1 MWYLQ
6 TQNPSIFMPNHWF
19 SPLSNMHITNTKRPQ
34 SRPTYIVGIGASAG
48 GLEALEKFFRA
59 MPVNSGMAFVVI
71 RHLSPDFKSLMGE
84 QLERY
89 TTMPVISVMEREII
103 APNTIYLL
111 PPKKDM
117 VIEGDELIC
126 TDRAS
131 DKVLSLP
138 INTFF
143 RSLATACE
151 EKAVAIVLSGTGSDG
166 SAGIMDIHESGGL
179 VFAQSVESSGF
190 DGMPRSAIATGCVD
204 SILSP
209 EAMPAAL
216 NAYAQ
221 NPAIKFNY
229 PSPSL
234 QDSTPE
240 PGIPSIFERL
250 QTIYNIDFNFYK
262 PQTIKR
268 RIERRIAL
276 HPEHI
281 SIEEYGQ
288 RIQNDRAEL
297 DLLYKDLLIGVT
309 RFFRDPEAFEVLRQ
323 KVIPSILKTR
333 TADEN
338 EVRVWVC
345 GCSTGEE
352 AYSIAILFLEA
363 FEHLGKQPR
372 LKILATDL
380 HRESLRFTAEGIY
393 LPSSFPELP
402 DVLREKYFITQTDGS
417 YKVIANLRKTLIF
430 SEHNVLKDPPFTRI
444 DLVSCRNLL
453 IYLQN
458 PAQMRAIAFF
468 HFALKL
474 NGYLVLGASEGLGEL
489 ANQFRTEDQH
499 WKVFSKIHED
509 RLIANLRAPL
519 VYTPK
524 TEHHVGAKDLR
535 IGRVYDAL
543 LTRFIPSGILVNDQQ
558 EAVHIFGNAARYLC
572 PPTGRVSTELS
583 AMAEGKLRIA
593 LMTALRNAEQR
604 KTRISLKGI
613 PFSQGDILC
622 HLNITVEPLPE
633 NTDNTAYYIVLLE
646 EQVPDTQNINASS
659 TSTSAVEIDSQVA
672 TQIHYLE
679 TELRQARESL
689 QSTVEEL
696 ETINEELQAA
706 NEELLASNEELQSTN
721 EELHS
726 VNEELYS
733 VNAEHE
739 QKICELNKVSN
750 NLNNLI
756 HSTDLATVFLNNEGL
771 IQLFTPKA
779 VEIFPLVPRD
789 IGRDLRH
796 FHSLHADESLYA
808 DIASVLAGQ
817 DAIEK
822 QLAWGDDCTL
832 LRRVTPYRDI
842 NKKMAGLTLTY
853 IDISDIRKAQQAL
866 QASENQ
872 FRLLAENTSDWI
884 FITDENFLM
893 TYNTPACTNITGY
906 SSEEIISTPN
916 FLKTI
921 LYPNYHINDGVTG
934 KVYAN
939 RDEQHLDMKIIHRD
953 GHKRWIEYNCQ
964 SLYNETGVLLGC
976 CGSIRDITERKKIET
991 ELRIAAT
998 AFESKEGIF
1007 ITDVNNAIVRVNKA
1021 FTHIT
1026 GYTAAEIIG
1035 KNPRILRS
1043 GYQNRDFYAVMWNS
1057 VRCTGSWEGE
1067 LWNKR
1072 KNGETYP
1079 QRLLI
1084 TVVKNAVGQITN
1096 YVGTIADITESKAA
1110 ADEIKHLAF
1119 YDTLTHLPNRR
1130 SLLDQ
1135 LHHALIASEVSGK
1148 IGAVLYIDLD
1158 DFKTLNDTLG
1168 HNIGDMLLQKVAVRL
1183 QSCIRDSDTVARL
1196 GGDEFVVVLTD
1207 LSELPDEAKKYTQL
1221 IANKIIITIGQSY
1234 QLDSHEYQTSGS
1246 IGITLFKDHEASK
1259 EDLLKQADIAMY
1271 EAKALGR
1278 NTACFFNP
1286 MMQANINARVSQE
1299 FALRQAVEKEQ
1310 FVLYYQTQNTQDGK
1324 IVSAEVLIRWQ
1335 HPDTGLIFP
1344 ANFIHLAEQTGL
1356 IVPIGQWVLEKAC
1369 TQLKAWEN
1377 NPLANHLILAVN
1389 VSAKQFRQP
1398 DFVEQVCQVL
1408 KRTAINPDR
1417 LTLELTESLVL
1428 DDVNDTVTKM
1438 KALRAVGVHF
1448 SMDDFGTGYS
1458 SLAHLKKLPINELK
1472 IDYSFVRDITVDSDD
1487 AAIVQTIIAMAHNL
1501 GLKVVAEGVETEE
1514 QRSFLEQHGC
1524 LIYQGYL
1531 FSKPI
1536 PIDAFETLL
1545 TDVTHLC

>member
-1 MWYLQ
+1 M
-6 TQNPSIFMPNHWF
+6 
-19 SPLSNMHITNTKRPQ
+19 
-34 SRPTYIVGIGASAG
+34 
-48 GLEALEKFFRA
+48 
-59 MPVNSGMAFVVI
+59 
-71 RHLSPDFKSLMGE
+71 
-84 QLERY
+84 
-89 TTMPVISVMEREII
+89 
-103 APNTIYLL
+103 
-111 PPKKDM
+111 
-117 VIEGDELIC
+117 
-126 TDRAS
+126 
-131 DKVLSLP
+131 
-138 INTFF
+138 
-143 RSLATACE
+143 
-151 EKAVAIVLSGTGSDG
+151 
-166 SAGIMDIHESGGL
+166 
-179 VFAQSVESSGF
+179 
-190 DGMPRSAIATGCVD
+190 
-204 SILSP
+204 
-209 EAMPAAL
+209 
-216 NAYAQ
+216 
-221 NPAIKFNY
+221 
-229 PSPSL
+229 
-234 QDSTPE
+234 
-240 PGIPSIFERL
+240 
-250 QTIYNIDFNFYK
+250 
-262 PQTIKR
+262 
-268 RIERRIAL
+268 
-276 HPEHI
+276 
-281 SIEEYGQ
+281 
-288 RIQNDRAEL
+288 
-297 DLLYKDLLIGVT
+297 LYKDLLIGVT

-323 KVIPSILKTR
+323 KVIPKILKTR
-333 TADEN
+333 AIDAN

-380 HRESLRFTAEGIY
+380 HRESLRFAAEGIY
-393 LPSSFPELP
+393 LPSSFSELP
-402 DVLREKYFITQTDGS
+402 EVLREKYFITQTDGS

-468 HFALKL
+468 HFALKI
-474 NGYLVLGASEGLGEL
+474 NGYLILGASEGLGEL
-489 ANQFRTEDQH
+489 ATQFHTEDQH
-499 WKVFSKIHED
+499 WKVFTKIRED

-519 VYTPK
+519 LYAHK
-524 TEHHVGAKDLR
+524 TEHPSGAKNLR

-558 EAVHIFGNAARYLC
+558 EALHIFGNAARYLR
-572 PPTGRVSTELS
+572 PPTGIVSTELS

-604 KTRISLKGI
+604 KMRVSLKGI
-613 PFSQGDILC
+613 PFSEGDISC
-622 HLNITVEPLPE
+622 HLDITVEPLPE
-633 NTDNTAYYIVLLE
+633 NTDNTTYYIVLLE
-646 EQVPDTQNINASS
+646 EQVPDTQNINVTTSS
-659 TSTSAVEIDSQVA
+659 TPAIEIDSQVA
-672 TQIHYLE
+672 TQLHYLE

-696 ETINEELQAA
+696 ETINEELQAT

-756 HSTDLATVFLNNEGL
+756 HSTDLATIFIDNEGL

-796 FHSLHADESLYA
+796 FHPLHTDESLYT
-808 DIASVLAGQ
+808 DIDSVLAGQ

-822 QLAWGDDCTL
+822 QLAWGGQCTL
-832 LRRVTPYRDI
+832 LRRITPYRDV

-884 FITDENFLM
+884 FITDEHFLM
-893 TYNTPACTNITGY
+893 TYNSPACTKISGY
-906 SSEEIISTPN
+906 SPAEIATTPD

-921 LYPNYHINDGVTG
+921 LYPDYRTSYNILD
-934 KVYAN
+934 KAYAN

-953 GHKRWIEYNCQ
+953 GDERWIEYNCQ
-964 SLYNETGVLLGC
+964 SLYSEAGVLVGC

-998 AFESKEGIF
+998 AFESKEGTI
-1007 ITDVNNAIVRVNKA
+1007 ITDVNNHIIRVNKA

-1026 GYTAAEIIG
+1026 GYTSADVID
-1035 KNPRILRS
+1035 KNPRMLSS
-1043 GYQNRDFYAVMWNS
+1043 GYQNRDFYSEMWNS
-1057 VRCTGSWEGE
+1057 IHCTGSWEGE

-1072 KNGETYP
+1072 KGGENYP
-1079 QRLLI
+1079 ARLFI
-1084 TVVKNAVGQITN
+1084 TAVKNAEGQITN
-1096 YVGTIADITESKAA
+1096 YVGTFTDITESKAA

-1130 SLLDQ
+1130 SLLDR
-1135 LHHALIASEVSGK
+1135 LHHALIASEFSGK
-1148 IGAVLYIDLD
+1148 LGAVLFIDLD

-1168 HNIGDMLLQKVAVRL
+1168 HNIGDMLLQEVAARL
-1183 QSCIRDSDTVARL
+1183 QSCVRDSDTVARL
-1196 GGDEFVVVLTD
+1196 GGDEFVVILTE
-1207 LSELPDEAKKYTQL
+1207 LSDLPDEAKKYTQQ
-1221 IANKIIITIGQSY
+1221 IANKITTTISQSY
-1234 QLDSHEYQTSGS
+1234 QLVSHEYHTSGS
-1246 IGITLFKDHEASK
+1246 IGITLFKDHQTSRE
-1259 EDLLKQADIAMY
+1259 ELLKQADIAMY
-1271 EAKALGR
+1271 EAKASGR

-1286 MMQANINARVSQE
+1286 TMQTAINARVSQE
-1299 FALRQAVEKEQ
+1299 LALRQALEQEQ
-1310 FVLYYQTQNTQDGK
+1310 FVLYYQTQNTHDGK

-1344 ANFIHLAEQTGL
+1344 ADFIHLAEQTGL
-1356 IVPIGQWVLEKAC
+1356 IMPIGQWVLEQAC
-1369 TQLKAWEN
+1369 MQLKAWEN
-1377 NPLANHLILAVN
+1377 NPQAHHLVLAVN
-1389 VSAKQFRQP
+1389 VSAKQFHQP
-1398 DFVEQVCQVL
+1398 DFVEQVRQVL
-1408 KRTAINPDR
+1408 NRTAINPDK

-1438 KALRAVGVHF
+1438 EALRDVGVHF

-1458 SLAHLKKLPINELK
+1458 SLSSLKKLPIHELK

-1501 GLKVVAEGVETEE
+1501 GLKVIAEGVETEA
-1514 QRSFLEQHGC
+1514 QRTFLEQHGC
-1524 LIYQGYL
+1524 LVYQGYL
-1531 FSKPI
+1531 FSKPV
-1536 PIDAFETLL
+1536 PIDEFESLL
-1545 TDVTHLC
+1545 TDNTHP

>member
-1 MWYLQ
+1 VA
-6 TQNPSIFMPNHWF
+6 
-19 SPLSNMHITNTKRPQ
+19 
-34 SRPTYIVGIGASAG
+34 RPTYIVGIGASAG
-48 GLEALEKFFRA
+48 GLEALEKLFRA
-59 MPVNSGMAFVVI
+59 MPVDSGMAFVVI

-103 APNTIYLL
+103 ASNTIYLL

-126 TDRAS
+126 TDRPS

-143 RSLATACE
+143 RSLATAWS

-166 SAGIMDIHESGGL
+166 SAGIMDVHESGGL
-179 VFAQSVESSGF
+179 VFAQSVESCGF
-190 DGMPRSAIATGCVD
+190 DGMPHSAIATGCVD

-209 EAMPAAL
+209 EKMPTAL

-221 NPAIKFNY
+221 NPEIKFNY

-234 QDSTPE
+234 QNSTPE
-240 PGIPSIFERL
+240 PGIPSIFEQL

-281 SIEEYGQ
+281 TIEEYGR
-288 RIQNDRAEL
+288 RIQNDRVEL

-323 KVIPSILKTR
+323 KVIPRILKTR
-333 TADEN
+333 TDDEN

-363 FEHLGKQPR
+363 FEHLGKEPR

-380 HRESLRFTAEGIY
+380 HRESLRFAAEGIY
-393 LPSSFPELP
+393 LPSGFSELP
-402 DVLREKYFITQTDGS
+402 EVLREKYFITQTDGS

-474 NGYLVLGASEGLGEL
+474 KGYLILGASEGLGEL
-489 ANQFRTEDQH
+489 ATQFHTEDQH
-499 WKVFSKIHED
+499 WKVFTKIRED

-519 VYTPK
+519 LYTHK
-524 TEHHVGAKDLR
+524 TEHQSSAKNLR

-558 EAVHIFGNAARYLC
+558 EALHIFGNAARYLR
-572 PPTGRVSTELS
+572 PPTGIVSTELS

-593 LMTALRNAEQR
+593 LMTALRNAEHR
-604 KTRISLKGI
+604 KMRVSLKGI
-613 PFSQGDILC
+613 PFSEGDISC
-622 HLNITVEPLPE
+622 HLDITVEPLPE
-633 NTDNTAYYIVLLE
+633 NTTYYIVLLE
-646 EQVPDTQNINASS
+646 EQVPDTQNINVTTSS
-659 TSTSAVEIDSQVA
+659 TPAIEIDSQVA
-672 TQIHYLE
+672 TQIQYLE

-696 ETINEELQAA
+696 ETINEELQAT

-756 HSTDLATVFLNNEGL
+756 HSTDLATIFIDNEGL

-779 VEIFPLVPRD
+779 IEIFPLVSGD

-796 FHSLHADESLYA
+796 FHPLHADESLYA
-808 DIASVLAGQ
+808 DIASVLSGQ
-817 DAIEK
+817 EAIEK
-822 QLAWGDDCTL
+822 QLAWGDDRTL
-832 LRRVTPYRDI
+832 LRRVTPYQDI

-884 FITDENFLM
+884 FITDEHFLM
-893 TYNTPACTNITGY
+893 TYNSPACTNISGY
-906 SSEEIISTPN
+906 SPEEIATTPD

-921 LYPNYHINDGVTG
+921 LYPDYLTSYNILD
-934 KVYAN
+934 KAYAN
-939 RDEQHLDMKIIHRD
+939 RDEHYLDMKIIHRD
-953 GHKRWIEYNCQ
+953 GHECWIEYNCE
-964 SLYNETGVLLGC
+964 SFYNETGVLLGC

-998 AFESKEGIF
+998 AFESKEGII
-1007 ITDVNNAIVRVNKA
+1007 ITDVNNTIIRVNKA
-1021 FTHIT
+1021 FTHMT
-1026 GYTAAEIIG
+1026 GYTAAEVIG
-1035 KNPRILRS
+1035 KNPRILS
-1043 GYQNRDFYAVMWNS
+1043 AGYQNSDFYAEMWNAIFD
-1057 VRCTGSWEGE
+1057 TGSWEGE

-1072 KNGETYP
+1072 KNGDTYP
-1079 QRLLI
+1079 ERLLI
-1084 TVVKNAVGQITN
+1084 TAVKNAEGQITN

-1119 YDTLTHLPNRR
+1119 YDPLPHLPNRR
-1130 SLLDQ
+1130 SLLDR
-1135 LHHALIASEVSGK
+1135 LHHALIASELSGK

-1158 DFKTLNDTLG
+1158 NFKTLNDTLG
-1168 HNIGDMLLQKVAVRL
+1168 HNIGDMLLQEVATRL

-1196 GGDEFVVVLTD
+1196 GGDEFVVILTE

-1221 IANKIIITIGQSY
+1221 IANKITATISQPY

-1246 IGITLFKDHEASK
+1246 IGITLFKNHEASK

-1271 EAKALGR
+1271 EAKTAGR
-1278 NTACFFNP
+1278 NTSCFFNP
-1286 MMQANINARVSQE
+1286 SMQILINARVTQE
-1299 FALRQAVEKEQ
+1299 LELRQAVEKEQ
-1310 FVLYYQTQNTQDGK
+1310 FVLFFQTQNTHDGK

-1344 ANFIHLAEQTGL
+1344 SDFIHLAEQTGL
-1356 IVPIGQWVLEKAC
+1356 IMPIGQWVLEKAC
-1369 TQLKAWEN
+1369 IQLKAWEN
-1377 NPLANHLILAVN
+1377 NPLAKHLVLAVN
-1389 VSAKQFRQP
+1389 VSAKQFHQP
-1398 DFVEQVCQVL
+1398 DFVEQVRQVL
-1408 KRTAINPDR
+1408 NLTAINPDR

-1458 SLAHLKKLPINELK
+1458 SLSHLKKLPINELK
-1472 IDYSFVRDITVDSDD
+1472 IDYSFVRDITVDTDD

-1501 GLKVVAEGVETEE
+1501 GLKVIAEGVETEA
-1514 QRSFLEQHGC
+1514 QRTFLEQHGC
-1524 LIYQGYL
+1524 LVYQGYL
-1531 FSKPI
+1531 FSKPL
-1536 PIDAFETLL
+1536 PIDEFEILL
-1545 TDVTHLC
+1545 TDTSRS